1 MLHLARR
8 LRDRFA
14 MLLGFRRHGAM
25 DSRLQQEMAF
35 HIDMSAEQHVRR
47 GMSADEARRAALV
60 EFGGRQ
66 QWREATRDQVRSRPL
81 EELVRDAR
89 YALRSLRRAPTFTVA
104 AIATLALSIGATTS
118 IFSVVNAVL
127 LRGLPYPNAD
137 RIVALCEKNLT
148 KPEQPVCGVGSLNPG
163 NFLAWHDRM
172 PSLEASAAF
181 VEQRVSVA
189 GGGADPIAAQA
200 RYASS
205 EIFKVLGA
213 RPALGRFF
221 TADEDKPESPGTGP
235 CRGVLCHDVAHPL
248 VMVMSHAFWRQ
259 YYGGDSSIVARH
271 LLINE
276 TDVTVIGVTAPGF
289 GLYDRVDVWMPIG
302 FGPANR
308 TAPGRY
314 LRAVG
319 LLKPGVSIDE
329 ADRQIKRVA
338 LERQR
343 EQPEFNKNMTALVR
357 PLRQQLIGDSGR
369 LLWTLLAAVGFLLLI
384 ACANVANLLLARA
397 AERERE
403 VAVRISLGASPT
415 RIVRQLLTESVL
427 LSVIG
432 GAIGL
437 VLAAKGTAA
446 LVALVPSGIS
456 TVQSLGDVPVDW
468 RVLAFTGLVVVG
480 TGLLFG
486 VAPARHALTADV
498 HETIKE
504 GGRGGSGASRS
515 STRLRSAL
523 VVAEMSLALVL
534 LVGAGLMVRSFAALE
549 QVNLGFR
556 PEGVLT
562 GRVSL
567 PARTYRGD
575 TAIVQFFEAA
585 ESRIATLPGIQGAGF
600 ISYLPLTGL
609 RSVEGFNIE
618 GRPVID
624 PSQAP
629 GGDMR
634 AVTPSYFAAMG
645 IPMREG
651 RGFTD
656 ADRMGTPDVAV
667 VSQTLAHTFWPDSSA
682 VGHYLLYQWDRPER
696 VRIVGVAA
704 DVHDDGP
711 DKGAYMEIY
720 RPFRQFP
727 YTSMALVVRGAG
739 DPARYTA
746 PVRDAI
752 RGLDPDLPLAAVEPM
767 TSLVSRAVGST
778 RLSTVLFGLFGVLGL
793 VLAAIGIYGVM
804 TYTVQQRRHEI
815 GIRVALGA
823 RPGDVLRFVVWRG
836 AMLSLTGIA
845 IGLIGGLAASGLMR
859 KLLFG
864 VPPHDV
870 PTFVAIAAVLAGVG
884 VLAAYLPGVRA
895 TRVDPVTV
903 LRGD

>member
-1 MLHLARR
+1 
-8 LRDRFA
+8 
-14 MLLGFRRHGAM
+14 M

-35 HIDMSAEQHVRR
+35 HIDMAAEQHVRK
-47 GMSADEARRAALV
+47 GMSAHEARRAALV
-60 EFGGRQ
+60 EFGGRE
-66 QWREATRDQVRSRPL
+66 QWREAARDQVRSRPL
-81 EELVRDAR
+81 EELVRDTR

-137 RIVALCEKNLT
+137 RIVALCEKNVT

-181 VEQRVSVA
+181 VEQRVALVA
-189 GGGADPIAAQA
+189 SGTDPIAAQA
-200 RYASS
+200 RFASA

-221 TADEDKPESPGTGP
+221 TADEDKPGGP
-235 CRGVLCHDVAHPL
+235 NVLVL
-248 VMVMSHAFWRQ
+248 SHATWQRYF
-259 YYGGDSSIVARH
+259 GGDPGIVGRH
-271 LLINE
+271 LLMNE
-276 TDVTVIGVTAPGF
+276 NEYTVIGVTAPDF
-289 GLYDRVDVWMPIG
+289 GLYDRVDVWMPIR

-357 PLRQQLIGDSGR
+357 PLRQQLTGDSER
-369 LLWTLLAAVGFLLLI
+369 PLWTLLAAVGFLLLI

-397 AERERE
+397 ADRERE
-403 VAVRISLGASPT
+403 VAVRISLGASPR

-432 GAIGL
+432 AAIGL
-437 VLAAKGTAA
+437 VLAVKGTAA

-456 TVQSLGDVPVDW
+456 TVQSLTDVSIDW
-468 RVLAFTGLVVVG
+468 QVLVFTGLVAIG
-480 TGLLFG
+480 TGVLFG

-498 HETIKE
+498 HETLKE
-504 GGRGGSGASRS
+504 GGRGGSGVSRS
-515 STRLRSAL
+515 SARLRSAL
-523 VVAEMSLALVL
+523 VVAEMSLALML
-534 LVGAGLMVRSFAALE
+534 LTGAGLMVRSFAALQ
-549 QVNLGFR
+549 QVDLGFR
-556 PEGVLT
+556 PQGVLT
-562 GRVSL
+562 GRLTL
-567 PARTYRGD
+567 PARTYKSD
-575 TAIVQFFEAA
+575 TAVVQFFQAA
-585 ESRIATLPGIQGAGF
+585 ESRIATLPGVKGVGS
-600 ISYLPLTGL
+600 ISYLPLTGM
-609 RSVEGFNIE
+609 RAVEGFTIE
-618 GRPVID
+618 GRPAMD
-624 PSQAP
+624 PSEAP

-634 AVTPSYFAAMG
+634 AVTPGYFAAMG
-645 IPMREG
+645 IPIEEG
-651 RGFTD
+651 RGLTE
-656 ADRMGTPDVAV
+656 ADRMDAPDVAV
-667 VSQTLAHTFWPDSSA
+667 VSQTLARTFWPGSSA
-682 VGHYLLYQWDRPER
+682 IGHYLLYQWDRPER
-696 VRIVGVAA
+696 VRIVGVAG

-720 RPFRQFP
+720 RPHSQFP
-727 YTSMALVVRGAG
+727 YPSMALVVRGAG
-739 DPARYTA
+739 DAAQYAA
-746 PVRDAI
+746 PVRKAI
-752 RGLDPDLPLAAVEPM
+752 RELDADLPLAAVEPM
-767 TSLVSRAVGST
+767 TSLVARAVGST
-778 RLSTVLFGLFGVLGL
+778 RLSTALFGLFGILGL
-793 VLAAIGIYGVM
+793 MLAAIGIYGVM

-823 RPGDVLRFVVWRG
+823 RPSDVLGLIVRRG
-836 AMLSLTGIA
+836 AVLSLAGIVV
-845 IGLIGGLAASGLMR
+845 GLAGALIASELMR

-864 VPPHDV
+864 VPPHDA
-870 PTFVAIAAVLAGVG
+870 PTFVVIAVLLAGVG
-884 VLAAYLPGVRA
+884 VLAAYVPGLRA

-903 LRGD
+903 LRGE

>member
-1 MLHLARR
+1 MPGIARR
-8 LRDRFA
+8 LRDRLA

-35 HIDMSAEQHVRR
+35 HIDMAAEQHVRR
-47 GMSADEARRAALV
+47 GMSAHEARRAALV
-60 EFGGRQ
+60 EFGGWE

-81 EELVRDAR
+81 EELVRDTR
-89 YALRSLRRAPTFTVA
+89 YALRSLGRAPTFTVA

-148 KPEQPVCGVGSLNPG
+148 KPEQPVCGVGALNPG

-205 EIFKVLGA
+205 EIFKVLDA

-221 TADEDKPESPGTGP
+221 TADEDKPGGPGTGP

-248 VMVMSHAFWRQ
+248 VMVMSHTFWRQ
-259 YYGGDSSIVARH
+259 YYGGDSSIVGRH

-289 GLYDRVDVWMPIG
+289 GLYDRVDIWMPIG
-302 FGPANR
+302 FGPASR

-314 LRAVG
+314 LRAIG

-384 ACANVANLLLARA
+384 ACTNVANLLLARA
-397 AERERE
+397 AGRERE
-403 VAVRISLGASPT
+403 VAVRISLGASPR

-427 LSVIG
+427 LSTIG
-432 GAIGL
+432 AAIGL
-437 VLAAKGTAA
+437 MLAVKGTAA

-456 TVQSLGDVPVDW
+456 TVQSLTDVSIDW
-468 RVLAFTGLVVVG
+468 RVLVFTGLIAIG
-480 TGLLFG
+480 TGVLFG
-486 VAPARHALTADV
+486 IAPARHALTADV
-498 HETIKE
+498 HETLKE
-504 GGRGGSGASRS
+504 GGRGGSGVSRS
-515 STRLRSAL
+515 SARLRSAL
-523 VVAEMSLALVL
+523 VVAEMSLALML
-534 LVGAGLMVRSFAALE
+534 LAGAGLMVRSFAALQ
-549 QVNLGFR
+549 QVDLGFR
-556 PEGVLT
+556 PQGVLT
-562 GRVSL
+562 GRLSL
-567 PARTYRGD
+567 PARTYKSD
-575 TAIVQFFEAA
+575 TAIVQFFQAA
-585 ESRIATLPGIQGAGF
+585 ESRISALPGVKAVGS

-609 RSVEGFNIE
+609 RAVEGFTIE
-618 GRPVID
+618 GRPAMD
-624 PSQAP
+624 PSEAP

-634 AVTPSYFAAMG
+634 AVTPGYFGAMG
-645 IPMREG
+645 IPIKEG
-651 RGFTD
+651 RGLTE
-656 ADRMGTPDVAV
+656 ADRMGAPDVAV
-667 VSQTLAHTFWPDSSA
+667 VSQTLAHAFWPDSSA
-682 VGHYLLYQWDRPER
+682 IGHYLLYQWDRPER
-696 VRIVGVAA
+696 VRIVGVAG

-720 RPFRQFP
+720 RPHSQFP
-727 YTSMALVVRGAG
+727 YNSMALVVRGAG
-739 DPARYTA
+739 DPAQYAA
-746 PVRDAI
+746 PVRKAI
-752 RGLDPDLPLAAVEPM
+752 RELDGDLPLAAVEPM
-767 TSLVSRAVGST
+767 TSLVARAVGST
-778 RLSTVLFGLFGVLGL
+778 RLSTALFGLFGILGL
-793 VLAAIGIYGVM
+793 MLAAIGIYGVM

-823 RPGDVLRFVVWRG
+823 RPSDVLGLIVRRG
-836 AMLSLTGIA
+836 AVLSLTGIVV
-845 IGLIGGLAASGLMR
+845 GLAGALIASGLMR

-864 VPPHDV
+864 VPPHDA
-870 PTFVAIAAVLAGVG
+870 PTFVVIAVLLAGVG
-884 VLAAYLPGVRA
+884 VLAAYVPGVRA

-903 LRGD
+903 LRGE